1 MGVGVGAPVSTME
14 MTPVMSTPAAAAM
27 VSALAR
33 ADLTASSRAAD
44 SAAVWSSRRKL
55 MLLTS
60 VAPAPVAASMTA
72 PVLVMSR
79 TVTVTRL
86 VAWYPV
92 RRAGLLL

>member
-1 MGVGVGAPVSTME
+1 MGVGTGALVSAME
-14 MTPVMSTPAAAAM
+14 MTPVMVTPAAAAI

-33 ADLTASSRAAD
+33 AARTACSRALA
-44 SAAVWSSRRKL
+44 SAVVWSSSRNV

-86 VAWYPV
+86 VAW
-92 RRAGLLL
+92 